1 MSKPT
6 GSLQHQGYNPSVAGR
21 FIVRDIPMNWD
32 ARIVL
37 DADWEPQR
45 DETCRTAVVIRPDR
59 HRFSGGE
66 VHARIDDLPIGSQR
80 ILISHRVNSSDDLM
94 LVLLVAEAVRGR
106 MPEVTLDLYMP
117 YVPYARQDRRMVPG
131 DPLSIRVVADLI
143 NACRFGQVLV
153 LDPHSDVTTAVIDR
167 CRPLPIHENVARAIE
182 ACGATRIVIPDAG
195 AAKRVHGILR
205 SLEDRC
211 AHVTTVQA
219 MKTRDVTRRGTIT
232 GMQLET
238 DADVTAQGC
247 LIVDDICDGGRT
259 FLSLSKLLR
268 NHGASSVY
276 LYATHGIFA
285 HGLEP
290 LLSCADAEGRL
301 DGIFTTDSIRRQ
313 APHPGLVQ
321 FPV

>member
-1 MSKPT
+1 MKWEA
-6 GSLQHQGYNPSVAGR
+6 Q
-21 FIVRDIPMNWD
+21 
-32 ARIVL
+32 IVL
-37 DADWEPQR
+37 DGEWEPHL
-45 DETCRTAVVIRPDR
+45 DDTGGTAAVIRPDR

-66 VHARIDDLPIGSQR
+66 VHARVDDLPVGIQR

-94 LVLLVAEAVRGR
+94 LVLLVADAVRGR
-106 MPEVTLDLYMP
+106 LPDVTLDLFMP

-131 DPLSIRVVADLI
+131 DPLSIRVIADVI
-143 NACRFGQVLV
+143 NACHFGQVLV

-167 CRPLPIHENVARAIE
+167 CHALPIHDNVARAID
-182 ACGATRIVIPDAG
+182 ASGATRIVIPDAG

-205 SLEDRC
+205 SLAGRC
-211 AHVTTVQA
+211 GHVATVQA
-219 MKTRDVTRRGTIT
+219 MKTRDVTRRGAIT

-238 DADVTAQGC
+238 DTDVTAQTC

-259 FLSLSKLLR
+259 FLSLSQLLR

-290 LLSCADAEGRL
+290 LLSCGDAEGRL
-301 DGIFTTDSIRRQ
+301 DGIFTTNSIRCH
-313 APHPGLVQ
+313 APHRGLVQ
-321 FPV
+321 YSV